1 MAPVAARA
9 PMALVAAL
17 LVVRL
22 ADESVGFLREGAFES
37 WRVDLGLSYR
47 AAATVLVMAAP
58 GSIAGSAFSAL
69 ADYRSRRAIAAGG
82 AFAYGLSLLGFALAR
97 TTVELGAASFVL
109 GVGATAM
116 VHACEVALVD
126 VVGDDLDR
134 AVGATSL
141 FGALGDLAGPLVIVV
156 AAALGWSWRVPFIVA
171 AALCALYGA
180 WLLTLP
186 MPPPAPP
193 AADHRG
199 AGRETLALLRD
210 PAIWCFGIVAM
221 LLVQID
227 EAYLAFVIA
236 FLRRDTHLSTALAT
250 TVGASIVVG
259 GLVGYARAARG
270 NRHDDRART
279 LRAAAAGLTVAAVGI
294 AAVPSTVAVIGFGLA
309 FGFAN
314 ARFWVV
320 FHAIVLRHRPGRTG
334 SVSAVVGNLEMLGFA
349 FPIAIGAIAD
359 AHGLRAGLLAYAVV
373 PALLFVSAGTIAR
386 VATVRDRGRA

>member
-1 MAPVAARA
+1 M
-9 PMALVAAL
+9 
-17 LVVRL
+17 RL
-22 ADESVGFLREGAFES
+22 ADESVGFLREGVFES

-82 AFAYGLSLLGFALAR
+82 AFAYGASLLGFALAQN
-97 TTVELGAASFVL
+97 TVELGAASFLL
-109 GVGATAM
+109 GLGATAM

-126 VVGDDLDR
+126 VAGDELER
-134 AVGATSL
+134 AVGASSL
-141 FGALGDLAGPLVIVV
+141 FGALGDLVGPVVIVV
-156 AAALGWSWRVPFIVA
+156 TAALGWSWRVPFVGA
-171 AALCALYGA
+171 AGFCALYGA
-180 WLLTLP
+180 WLATLP
-186 MPPPAPP
+186 MPHPVPP

-199 AGRETLALLRD
+199 ARREAFALLRD
-210 PAIWCFGIVAM
+210 PAIWWFGLVAL

-236 FLRRDTHLSTALAT
+236 FLRRDGHLGAAAAT
-250 TVGASIVVG
+250 MVGASIVVG
-259 GLVGYARAARG
+259 GLIGYARAARG
-270 NRHDDRART
+270 DTRAESRRV
-279 LRAAAAGLTVAAVGI
+279 LRVSAAALTVAAVGI
-294 AAVPSTVAVIGFGLA
+294 ATIPSVVAVVACGIV

-359 AHGLRAGLLAYAVV
+359 AHGLRAGLLAYAIV
-373 PALLFVSAGTIAR
+373 PALLFASANVVAR
-386 VATVRDRGRA
+386 SASVRGRGQE